1 MLSQSDPIPPL
12 FGTPMNYHAALITG
26 AGSGVGRLLALGLA
40 EKGVAVAA
48 IDIREDGVR
57 TLADELTKQGRRCA
71 WTIGDVT
78 LADELRSKVA
88 ALEQQVGSIDLL
100 IANAGIGIETSGLA
114 YSAADMNKVLGVN
127 LLGVSN
133 SIAAVLPG
141 MLQRRQGHI
150 VAMSSL
156 ASYVGLPRM
165 LAYCA
170 SKSGVNALMQGLRY
184 EVKSFG
190 IHTTTICPGWI
201 RTPMTEQ
208 FVGKIPLLEPE
219 AAVAR
224 ILKAIHRRQRFVA
237 FPRSTVW
244 KLWLLRWSPT
254 FVGDWLMGHL
264 QRRHAPL

>member
-1 MLSQSDPIPPL
+1 MHH
-12 FGTPMNYHAALITG
+12 HAALITG
-26 AGSGVGRLLALGLA
+26 AGSGLGRLLALRLA
-40 EKGVAVAA
+40 QEGVAIAA
-48 IDIREDGVR
+48 LDIQPDGVQS
-57 TLADELTKQGRRCA
+57 LADDLTKQGRGCA
-71 WTIGDVT
+71 WVVGDVT
-78 LADELRSKVA
+78 LADDLRSKVA
-88 ALEQQVGSIDLL
+88 TLERQVGPIELL
-100 IANAGIGIETSGLA
+100 IANAGIGIETSARG

-141 MLQRRQGHI
+141 MLERRKGHI

-165 LAYCA
+165 LGYCA
-170 SKSGVNALMQGLRY
+170 SKSGVNALMEGLRH

-190 IHTTTICPGWI
+190 IDTTTICPGWI

-224 ILKAIHRRQRFVA
+224 ILQAIRRRQRFVA

-244 KLWLLRWSPT
+244 KLWLLRSSPT

-264 QRRHAPL
+264 QRKHAP